1 MNCLITNVTIV
12 DASSN
17 YHLKTIDIFI
27 KQGQINMIGKN
38 ISQSIS
44 SETRYENIDGKKL
57 FLSAG
62 WMDFYANFCDPGNE
76 HKEDIKSGKN
86 R

>member
-38 ISQSIS
+38 ISQSWWAQP
-44 SETRYENIDGKKL
+44 R
-57 FLSAG
+57 
-62 WMDFYANFCDPGNE
+62 CCVP
-76 HKEDIKSGKN
+76 
-86 R
+86 